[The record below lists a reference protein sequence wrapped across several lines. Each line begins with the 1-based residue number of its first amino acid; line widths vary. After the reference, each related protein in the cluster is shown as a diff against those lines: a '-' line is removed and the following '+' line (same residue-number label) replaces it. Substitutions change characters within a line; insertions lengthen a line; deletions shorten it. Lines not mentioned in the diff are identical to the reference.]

1 MWSVLGLVSLSVVLA
16 WQIRWR
22 WHRPWSGTPARR
34 AKGIAHEERFLAHK
48 GSTFAVQVG
57 LPVPDVF
64 RFELKRETWV
74 DRFFKWTGLSVEQ
87 QFGHEGFDRLV
98 YIASDDEHMWNQVAD
113 SPALRRAAQ
122 TLLLDTTAG
131 CTVRRVFCAHGKLVA
146 HIHRGRV
153 FGRKDD
159 ASRLSRHVAATLPL
173 LDGIAKALRAS
184 PSASQPAPRRDP
196 YLLRGAV
203 LMAVSTALAIHGLLF
218 WLRPVLFD
226 DAFLLDHDRLLHL
239 SLWAGGAILLA
250 LLAAHFVF
258 LARSARAHLYLLEL
272 LLAGSL
278 GAFGTAASELREAN
292 IEWDQS
298 PVVVREAEVL
308 HKSISRSRKGGTR
321 HYLHVRDW
329 RDTAGTRKVMVSGA
343 FYDAME
349 PGRVLVFHER
359 AGRFN
364 AAWARLVGAK

>member
-1 MWSVLGLVSLSVVLA
+1 MWFVLGLVSLGVVLA

-22 WHRPWSGTPARR
+22 WHRPWRGTPAHR
-34 AKGIAHEERFLAHK
+34 AKGIAYEVRYLAYK
-48 GSTFAVQVG
+48 DSTFAVQVG
-57 LPVPDVF
+57 VSVPDFF
-64 RFELKRETWV
+64 RFELKRETWA
-74 DRFFKWTGLSVEQ
+74 DRFFKWTGLSVEK

-122 TLLLDTTAG
+122 ALLLDTTAG
-131 CTVRRVFCAHGKLVA
+131 CKVRRVFCAHGKLVV

-159 ASRLSRHVAATLPL
+159 ASRLSRHVAAILPL

-184 PSASQPAPRRDP
+184 PPSTQPAPRRDP
-196 YLLRGAV
+196 YLLPGAV
-203 LMAVSTALAIHGLLF
+203 VLAVSTALAIHGLVF

-239 SLWAGGAILLA
+239 SLWTGGAILLA

-272 LLAGSL
+272 LFVGSL
-278 GAFGTAASELREAN
+278 GAFSTAAIELREAN
-292 IEWDQS
+292 IEWDRS
-298 PVVVREAEVL
+298 PVVVREAVVL
-308 HKSISRSRKGGTR
+308 NKSVSHSRKGGTR

-329 RDTAGTRKVMVSGA
+329 RDPTDTRKVMVSRA
-343 FYDAME
+343 FYDAVV
-349 PGRVLVFHER
+349 PGQVLVFHER